1 MNRTCIVSVCLLCV
15 SSFLFAAPM
24 SARQIADAATKKG
37 NVLDSIAY
45 IKTQLD
51 NTVSAADKRAT
62 YAFLG
67 TVQEQLS
74 LFQDASASYAAAA
87 GIAAGD
93 AKDMPRKSSEQ
104 LVIDDTGPVSFP
116 LIPGV
121 SPSGIEALH
130 LLRRPTVRLSKALPG
145 RSLPGGAFVFR
156 GLSLYSR
163 ISRKRRKCVRVG
175 RPLPGPPGVV
185 PAIQGGVFRAFV
197 PLSLGSL
204 SRSHSR

>member
-1 MNRTCIVSVCLLCV
+1 MTARLSEYGYRPGTHPAPEYGHRLSVP
-15 SSFLFAAPM
+15 A
-24 SARQIADAATKKG
+24 
-37 NVLDSIAY
+37 
-45 IKTQLD
+45 
-51 NTVSAADKRAT
+51 AADRKPP
-62 YAFLG
+62 G
-67 TVQEQLS
+67 TRRETIEQPCGSRVRFPAVLP
-74 LFQDASASYAAAA
+74 LFPAPPQPTTVDVDLVTKA
-87 GIAAGD
+87 
-93 AKDMPRKSSEQ
+93 EQ
-104 LVIDDTGPVSFP
+104 LVIDGTGPVSFP

-175 RPLPGPPGVV
+175 RPLPGPPGVF